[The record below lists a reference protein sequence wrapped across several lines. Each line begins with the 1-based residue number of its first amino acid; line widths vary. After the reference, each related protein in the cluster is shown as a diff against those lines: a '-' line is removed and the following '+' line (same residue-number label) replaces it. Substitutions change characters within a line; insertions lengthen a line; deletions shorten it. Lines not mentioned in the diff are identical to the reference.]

1 MGVAMSRLMSVILVD
16 DHPLFREGLKR
27 IVETAGTLRL
37 VAEAADTEAAQQA
50 LLEQKPDLMLL
61 DIGIQGGNGMR
72 LLRECK
78 KGSPQTRILVVSSQI
93 DPTLVEGAF
102 HAGAAGYLTKT
113 AGSVESIKA
122 LNRVAGGD
130 IYLDPA
136 LTQSVA
142 MARLRPPHSEEEKSN
157 GNSLDKL
164 TSRERQVLQMVSQ
177 GLYTREIASMLGLST
192 KTVEHHRCRLM
203 RKLGCRNS
211 AEVVAWAHRAGIFQE
226 EAPRMPAS

>member
-1 MGVAMSRLMSVILVD
+1 MPRLVSVVLVD

-27 IVETAGTLRL
+27 IVETAGTMRL
-37 VAEAADTEAAQQA
+37 AGEAEDLENARAALTTH
-50 LLEQKPDLMLL
+50 KPDLMLL
-61 DIGIQGGNGMR
+61 DIGIQGGSGMR
-72 LLRECK
+72 LVRDCK
-78 KGSPQTRILVVSSQI
+78 QMSPHTRILVVSSHT
-93 DPTLVEGAF
+93 DPALVEGAF
-102 HAGAAGYLTKT
+102 HAGASGYLTKT

-122 LNRVAGGD
+122 FNRVAGGD

-142 MARLRPPHSEEEKSN
+142 MARLRPAQPADGN
-157 GNSLDKL
+157 GNSHTLDKL

-211 AEVVAWAHRAGIFQE
+211 AEVVAWAHRAGMFGEDGPRPGI
-226 EAPRMPAS
+226 EAP

>member
-1 MGVAMSRLMSVILVD
+1 MPRLLTVILVD

-37 VAEAADTEAAQQA
+37 VGEAATLDEARTAIGSH
-50 LLEQKPDLMLL
+50 KPDLVLL
-61 DIGIQGGNGMR
+61 DIAIQGGSGMR
-72 LLRECK
+72 LVREIK
-78 KGSPQTRILVVSSQI
+78 TISPHTRMLVVSSNT
-93 DPTLVEGAF
+93 DPALVEGAF
-102 HAGAAGYLTKT
+102 HAGASGFLTKT
-113 AGSVESIKA
+113 AGSLESVKA

-130 IYLDPA
+130 VYLDPE

-142 MARLRPPHSEEEKSN
+142 MARLRPGAAASAATAGQSE
-157 GNSLDKL
+157 KL
-164 TSRERQVLQMVSQ
+164 TNRERQVLQMVSQ

-211 AEVVAWAHRAGIFQE
+211 AEVVAWAHRAGLFTE
-226 EAPRMPAS
+226 EAPRRRGAEA

>member
-1 MGVAMSRLMSVILVD
+1 MPRLLTVVLVD

-37 VAEAADTEAAQQA
+37 VGEAATMDEARTAIGNH
-50 LLEQKPDLMLL
+50 KPDLALL
-61 DIGIQGGNGMR
+61 DIAIQGGSGMR
-72 LLRECK
+72 LVREIK
-78 KGSPQTRILVVSSQI
+78 TLSPHTRILVVSSNS
-93 DPTLVEGAF
+93 DPALVEGAF
-102 HAGAAGYLTKT
+102 HAGASGFLTKT
-113 AGSVESIKA
+113 AGSLESVKA

-130 IYLDPA
+130 VYLDPE

-142 MARLRPPHSEEEKSN
+142 MARLRPAHATPGDGNAHSAE
-157 GNSLDKL
+157 KL
-164 TSRERQVLQMVSQ
+164 TNRERQVLQMVSQ

-211 AEVVAWAHRAGIFQE
+211 AEVVAWAHRAGLFTE
-226 EAPRMPAS
+226 DASRQRGAVA

>member
-1 MGVAMSRLMSVILVD
+1 MPRLLTVVLVD

-37 VAEAADTEAAQQA
+37 VGEAAELADARTCVGSN
-50 LLEQKPDLMLL
+50 KPDLVLL
-61 DIGIQGGNGMR
+61 DIAIQGGAGMR
-72 LLRECK
+72 LVREIK
-78 KGSPQTRILVVSSQI
+78 SLSPQSRILVVSSNT
-93 DPTLVEGAF
+93 DPALVEGAF
-102 HAGAAGYLTKT
+102 HAGASGFLTKT
-113 AGSVESIKA
+113 AGSLESVKA

-130 IYLDPA
+130 VYLDPE

-142 MARLRPPHSEEEKSN
+142 MARLRPMHATPGN
-157 GNSLDKL
+157 GQGQTVEKL
-164 TSRERQVLQMVSQ
+164 TNRERQVLQMVSQ

-211 AEVVAWAHRAGIFQE
+211 AEVVAWAHRAGMFTE
-226 EAPRMPAS
+226 EAGRVRPEAHS